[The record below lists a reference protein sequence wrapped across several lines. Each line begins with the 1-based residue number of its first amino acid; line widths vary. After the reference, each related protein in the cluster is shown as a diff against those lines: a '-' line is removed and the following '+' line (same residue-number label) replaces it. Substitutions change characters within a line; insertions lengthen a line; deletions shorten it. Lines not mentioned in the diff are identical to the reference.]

1 MNIPN
6 TLTALRLFM
15 VPVFVFFY
23 LKGCDGSMPYG
34 VILAAITFILAALT
48 DMLDGFLARKL
59 GQITDFGKL
68 ADPLADKMMQVAAIG
83 CLAYNGRFSLWIFYV
98 YLAKEILLIFGGAK
112 LLKFQKFV
120 VYSKWSG
127 KIATVLLFIMIVV
140 IMVFEEIPKATATKM
155 MILCILFT
163 MVALFNYIQMYV
175 KVKENH
181 KLKKSLGE
189 E

>member
-1 MNIPN
+1 M
-6 TLTALRLFM
+6 
-15 VPVFVFFY
+15 
-23 LKGCDGSMPYG
+23 
-34 VILAAITFILAALT
+34 
-48 DMLDGFLARKL
+48 
-59 GQITDFGKL
+59 
-68 ADPLADKMMQVAAIG
+68 
-83 CLAYNGRFSLWIFYV
+83 
-98 YLAKEILLIFGGAK
+98 LIFGGAK